1 MQQALEG
8 AKARAAAA
16 YNAASDHFDD
26 PALSFWDRYGLATID
41 RLNLSEGASVLDVGC
56 GSGASALPA
65 AHRVGPTGRVIGV
78 DLAEQLLQ
86 RGRAKAAAMGM
97 TQVEFRQADME
108 KLDFDDGAFDAVVSV
123 FSIFFVPDMVSQVRQ
138 LWRCVRP
145 GGQLAITTWGPRM
158 FEPGSS
164 IWWNAVGQVRPDLL
178 TAFKPWERITTPD
191 TLEGLLID
199 SGIRGAVVVPEEGR
213 QPLAHP
219 DDWWTVIL
227 GSGYRWTV
235 DQMSA
240 DDARDVRRIC
250 DDILHRQA
258 VSAIETNVVY
268 AVATRM

>member
-1 MQQALEG
+1 
-8 AKARAAAA
+8 
-16 YNAASDHFDD
+16 
-26 PALSFWDRYGLATID
+26 
-41 RLNLSEGASVLDVGC
+41 
-56 GSGASALPA
+56 
-65 AHRVGPTGRVIGV
+65 
-78 DLAEQLLQ
+78 
-86 RGRAKAAAMGM
+86 MGM
-97 TQVEFRQADME
+97 TQVEFRRADME

-199 SGIRGAVVVPEEGR
+199 SGIRGAAVVPEEGR